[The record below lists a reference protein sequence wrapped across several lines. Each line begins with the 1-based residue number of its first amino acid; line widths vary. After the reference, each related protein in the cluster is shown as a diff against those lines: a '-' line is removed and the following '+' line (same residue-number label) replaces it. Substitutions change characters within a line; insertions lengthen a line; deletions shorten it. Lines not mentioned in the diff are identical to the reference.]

1 MQAEKHLG
9 KTNPEHIW
17 FFFAQVIRKTFI
29 PTKGCVYRDLCPC
42 MAAAAWAY
50 GPATTEK
57 VTGEPT
63 WQICAPKHAGNTP
76 GHIQGNRNQEGGGLK

>member
-29 PTKGCVYRDLCPC
+29 PTKGCVYRDLCP
-42 MAAAAWAY
+42 AWLL
-50 GPATTEK
+50 
-57 VTGEPT
+57 
-63 WQICAPKHAGNTP
+63 QP
-76 GHIQGNRNQEGGGLK
+76 GHMDQPPLRRSQESPHGKYVPQNMLAIHLAIYRATEIRKGVA